1 MTRKLVALGGAALA
15 LLLVSSLW
23 EPAEARRNGG
33 GGWHGRSGGG
43 HHFRGGHH
51 FHGGGHHFRG
61 GGHHFRHTHRFR
73 HHHPHIFLH
82 APLVYGYYSY
92 SDGCYW
98 LRRRAIHTG
107 SSYWWDRYYACIH
120 GGWHYD

>member
-33 GGWHGRSGGG
+33 GWQGRSGGGHHLRGG

-51 FHGGGHHFRG
+51 SRG
-61 GGHHFRHTHRFR
+61 GGHHFRHSHRVR
-73 HHHPHIFLH
+73 PHIFLYS
-82 APLVYGYYSY
+82 APFAYGYYGY
-92 SDGCYW
+92 SDGCSW
-98 LRRRAIHTG
+98 LRRRALHTG
-107 SSYWWDRYYACIH
+107 SPYWWDRYYACIY
-120 GGWHYD
+120 GDVYYDYD